1 MAHKVYLNLGTQNV
15 FTELYL
21 WSNWHEW
28 RKMDS
33 IHTLIN
39 HRSYLDTETP
49 WIKEFDEFNILNY
62 TRGYGEMCR
71 DVLERIKDFETK
83 FYD

>member
-1 MAHKVYLNLGTQNV
+1 
-15 FTELYL
+15 
-21 WSNWHEW
+21 
-28 RKMDS
+28 MDS